1 MGKTTAKDPGSV
13 LLSFIRD
20 FGINPSR
27 LGAAV
32 KLSQS
37 TIRQI
42 TLNKMKISVPV
53 ALRLAKCFGNSAEFW
68 IETQLNYELE
78 NASKDPELKAELK
91 EIQKIKKPDG
101 VSKKAS
107 PKAEVKTRGTKKT
120 GPAKPAKKA
129 KPAARRAVSR
139 RGRPKK

>member
-1 MGKTTAKDPGSV
+1 MAKTTAKDPGSV

-20 FGINPSR
+20 FGINPSK

-53 ALRLAKCFGNSAEFW
+53 AFRLAKCFGNPAEFW

-78 NASKDPELKAELK
+78 SASKDPELKADLK
-91 EIQKIKKPDG
+91 EIQKIKKSDA
-101 VSKKAS
+101 VSKKIS
-107 PKAEVKTRGTKKT
+107 PKAGIKTRGAKKPA
-120 GPAKPAKKA
+120 PAKPVKKA
-129 KPAARRAVSR
+129 KPIARRAASG
-139 RGRPKK
+139 RGRQKK

>member
-1 MGKTTAKDPGSV
+1 MAKTTAKDPGSV

-20 FGINPSR
+20 FGLNPSR

-32 KLSQS
+32 NLSQS

-53 ALRLAKCFGNSAEFW
+53 ALRLAKYFGNSARFW
-68 IETQLNYELE
+68 IEAQLDYELE

-91 EIQKIKKPDG
+91 EIQKIKKPDAA
-101 VSKKAS
+101 SKKAS
-107 PKAEVKTRGTKKT
+107 PKAGVKTRRTK
-120 GPAKPAKKA
+120 
-129 KPAARRAVSR
+129 
-139 RGRPKK
+139 PKY